1 MERSVV
7 VAIAE
12 GLHARPAALFAR
24 AAGRQPVPVRIAKPG
39 GPAVDASSIL
49 GLMTLG
55 ADAGDEVVLSTEA
68 DDDVASAALDELAD
82 FLAQESV
89 PSV

>member
-7 VAIAE
+7 VAIRE
-12 GLHARPAALFAR
+12 GLHARPAALFAQ

-39 GPAVDASSIL
+39 GAPVDAASVL

-55 ADAGDEVVLSTEA
+55 ADVGDEVVLTTES
-68 DDDVASAALDELAD
+68 DDDGAATALDELVA
-82 FLAQESV
+82 FLAQDS
-89 PSV
+89 PS